1 MTKRFLPLPFALALV
16 ALALTLAGCGGGP
29 SVAKL
34 SRTDVAV
41 VGGEHITRADYERI
55 LAQAKRNYKA
65 RKQKFPNA
73 GTPQYQQLQNQIITY
88 LVQTA
93 EYSQRAEDM
102 GIKISDKDVDA
113 RLAKLKK
120 QFFGGNEKKYQASL
134 KAQHVTEA
142 QVRRDIK
149 NQLVSERIYQKVTGS
164 VKVSDQEV
172 RKYYDSHK
180 AQFTTPASRDVRH
193 ILVKS
198 KSLADRLDTE
208 LQAAHGRNFPQL
220 VKKYSKDPGS
230 KQNGGRYTD
239 TKGSFD
245 PAFEKTAFS
254 LKTKEI
260 SQPVHT
266 RFGWHI
272 IQALG
277 PTKPKHVQ
285 ALSAVKDQI
294 RSQLEQTD
302 KNKAM
307 RDWLNETKKKYA
319 KRVKYAPGFAP
330 PSTSTSATTT
340 G

>member
-1 MTKRFLPLPFALALV
+1 MTKRILPLPFALALV
-16 ALALTLAGCGGGP
+16 ALVLAGCGGGTA
-29 SVAKL
+29 VAKL
-34 SRTDVAV
+34 NRSDVAV
-41 VGGEHITRADYERI
+41 VGGAHISRGDYERI
-55 LAQAKRNYKA
+55 LDQAKRNYKT
-65 RKQKFPNA
+65 RKQKFPKA
-73 GTPQYQQLQNQIITY
+73 GTPQYQQLQNQIMTY

-120 QFFGGNEKKYQASL
+120 QFFGGDEKKYQKSL
-134 KAQHVTEA
+134 KAQHITEA
-142 QVRRDIK
+142 QVRHDIK

-164 VKVSDQEV
+164 VKVSDEEV
-172 RKYYDSHK
+172 RKYYDAHK

-198 KSLADRLDTE
+198 KTLADKLEGE
-208 LQAAHGRNFPQL
+208 LQAAHGRNFPLL
-220 VKKYSKDPGS
+220 VKRYSKDPGS
-230 KQNGGRYTD
+230 KRNGGRYTD

-272 IQALG
+272 IQALA

-285 ALSAVKDQI
+285 PLSVVKDQI

-307 RDWLNETKKKYA
+307 RDWLNETKQKYA